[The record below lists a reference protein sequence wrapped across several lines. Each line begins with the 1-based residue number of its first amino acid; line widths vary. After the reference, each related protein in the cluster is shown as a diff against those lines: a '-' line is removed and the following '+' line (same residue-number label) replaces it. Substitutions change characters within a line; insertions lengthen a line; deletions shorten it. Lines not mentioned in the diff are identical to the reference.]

1 MVADIHHLS
10 TYKVETGGLG
20 ASRPLLKVIIV
31 ELKFSYY
38 LAFIYFIT
46 YLFLKCFYLCVCMC
60 FSVYRYKCLLATCV
74 QVSLEAEHGAGSLEM
89 DLQVVVSLPM

>member
-1 MVADIHHLS
+1 MYVVAYIRHLS

-20 ASRPLLKVIIV
+20 VSRPLLKVIIV

-38 LAFIYFIT
+38 LAFIYFIA

-60 FSVYRYKCLLATCV
+60 FSLCV
-74 QVSLEAEHGAGSLEM
+74 
-89 DLQVVVSLPM
+89 